1 MTPSEKQALV
11 DLLNAHSYKILMAIA
26 DCVGMP
32 NWMQENAN
40 NSILR
45 AEREFLAEPEE
56 TET

>member
-1 MTPSEKQALV
+1 MTSPEKQALV
-11 DLLNAHSYKILMAIA
+11 DLLNAHSYKILMAI
-26 DCVGMP
+26 DNGGRMP

-56 TET
+56 TAT

>member
-11 DLLNAHSYKILMAIA
+11 DLLNAHSYKILMAI
-26 DCVGMP
+26 DNGGRMP